1 MLCYNKILFVSLT
14 RRSVTK
20 WIVIKPFSARV
31 TFQST
36 KVFVAMALTS
46 FLVAACGITAGRI
59 AVTFFAKGI
68 IVSVWSAC
76 VAFHAYKVL
85 FTVTNTAIVA

>member
-1 MLCYNKILFVSLT
+1 
-14 RRSVTK
+14 
-20 WIVIKPFSARV
+20 
-31 TFQST
+31 
-36 KVFVAMALTS
+36 MALTS